1 MLHGG
6 GMPVHVPGEGWA
18 KRAGGRCRMVRSSP
32 ALHRG
37 GRPSRRMAV
46 GQEARQD
53 QAMIPA
59 VPVMEG
65 ERAGKGERLQ
75 FRQEKM
81 EGGQHGGQQTELD
94 QDHQPA
100 GLAEGGKTAAGTPAH
115 GAGLVPHL
123 TEGRAFLFRKGDGRG
138 VEGRPQR
145 IEPGP
150 ERGLFPLQFP
160 QR

>member
-6 GMPVHVPGEGWA
+6 GVAVYVPGEGWE
-18 KRAGGRCRMVRSSP
+18 KRAGKMSHGRVTFRFSSREKALTQDGCRAGGQAGSGNDLALP
-32 ALHRG
+32 APLR
-37 GRPSRRMAV
+37 
-46 GQEARQD
+46 
-53 QAMIPA
+53 
-59 VPVMEG
+59 EG
-65 ERAGKGERLQ
+65 YERAARLQ

-100 GLAEGGKTAAGTPAH
+100 GLTEGGKTAAGTPAQS
-115 GAGLVPHL
+115 AGLVPHL
-123 TEGRAFLFRKGDGRG
+123 TEGRPFLFRKGGGRG
-138 VEGRPQR
+138 VESRSQR

-150 ERGLFPLQFP
+150 ERRLFPLQIP

>member
-1 MLHGG
+1 
-6 GMPVHVPGEGWA
+6 
-18 KRAGGRCRMVRSSP
+18 
-32 ALHRG
+32 
-37 GRPSRRMAV
+37 
-46 GQEARQD
+46 
-53 QAMIPA
+53 MIPA

-75 FRQEKM
+75 FREEKM

>member
-1 MLHGG
+1 
-6 GMPVHVPGEGWA
+6 
-18 KRAGGRCRMVRSSP
+18 
-32 ALHRG
+32 
-37 GRPSRRMAV
+37 
-46 GQEARQD
+46 
-53 QAMIPA
+53 MIPA

-65 ERAGKGERLQ
+65 ERDGKGERLQ

-145 IEPGP
+145 SSSRSGDDGRREALRVAFAGPGAL
-150 ERGLFPLQFP
+150 RGRSRPSHALPFMEVLC
-160 QR
+160 

>member
-1 MLHGG
+1 
-6 GMPVHVPGEGWA
+6 
-18 KRAGGRCRMVRSSP
+18 
-32 ALHRG
+32 
-37 GRPSRRMAV
+37 MAV
-46 GQEARQD
+46 GQEDRQD

-59 VPVMEG
+59 VSVMEG
-65 ERAGKGERLQ
+65 EWAGKGARLQ

-81 EGGQHGGQQTELD
+81 EGGQHGGQQTEME

-100 GLAEGGKTAAGTPAH
+100 GLAEGGNTAAGTSAH

-123 TEGRAFLFRKGDGRG
+123 TEGRPFLFRKGGGRG
-138 VEGRPQR
+138 VESRSQR

-150 ERGLFPLQFP
+150 ERRLFPLQIP